1 MAYDTVVATNI
12 TRDNVI
18 AGTDT
23 TLVGR
28 DGVGAGNGITF
39 KNDGRMFI
47 EVENGATQTI
57 ATVVTPITVDGQA
70 LADPTYTV
78 PLNDDYLFGPFP
90 PNIYNTTAGMVQ
102 VHFSDITDGTVSVY
116 RMS

>member
-1 MAYDTVVATNI
+1 MAYDTVVPADI
-12 TRDNVI
+12 SRVE
-18 AGTDT
+18 GTDT
-23 TLVGR
+23 TLVGL

-39 KNDGRMFI
+39 ANDGRMFI

-57 ATVVTPITVDGQA
+57 ATVVTQATVDGQA
-70 LADPTYTV
+70 VADPTYTV

-90 PNIYNTTAGMVQ
+90 PTVYNTTAGMVQ

>member
-1 MAYDTVVATNI
+1 MAYDLVVATNI

-23 TLVGR
+23 TLVGL

-39 KNDGRMFI
+39 ANDGRMFI

-57 ATVVTPITVDGQA
+57 ATVVTQVLVDGQA
-70 LADPTYTV
+70 VADPTYTV

-90 PNIYNTTAGMVQ
+90 PTVYNTTAGMVE
-102 VHFSDITDGTVSVY
+102 VHFSDITDGTVSTW
-116 RMS
+116 RLS